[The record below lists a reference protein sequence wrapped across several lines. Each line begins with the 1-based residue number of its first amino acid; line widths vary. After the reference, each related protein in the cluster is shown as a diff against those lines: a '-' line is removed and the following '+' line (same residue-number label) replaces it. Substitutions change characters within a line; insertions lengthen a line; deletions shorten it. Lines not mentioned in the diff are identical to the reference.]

1 MATSK
6 RHLCDI
12 CMTQHLTE
20 NAVVHCPECEESFC
34 EKCKI
39 HHEVAKATKKHEI
52 ISIENV
58 LKLPKFVQ
66 DIKMNCSEHDE
77 RFVLYCE
84 AHEVPCCTQCL
95 HNGHA
100 GCRNL
105 TSFQKVI
112 HNVKESPLL
121 LDLVTTLSN
130 LMTNIKNSI
139 EDRTANL
146 QGLAEQKKRCKKE
159 IKTARGEIKAYFD
172 DLETNLLDDLQ
183 KAFSEKKLEV
193 QNMLE
198 EFEVRKSDVC
208 EMQEHVT
215 IVKSIAS
222 EFQSFMAIRELIKT
236 ANTAE
241 AELQHL
247 FESGLSNWIEIF
259 YAPIDWNSVKDK
271 LPSIGNYYVRDD
283 VSRIKLKVRKTL
295 GAQLIGPAKSSGNI
309 DSVQLKEKVKS
320 KLPRGKYEFEVLD
333 CGFLLDGN
341 LVFSD
346 KKSDRLVIL
355 DPNGLFVR
363 SLCLCFHPIRFAVI
377 DEEKIAITTT
387 DQVNIVDLNKG
398 FTFENIS
405 SRYKGKVNSINR

>member
-1 MATSK
+1 MATSE

-20 NAVVHCPECEESFC
+20 NAIVRCPECEESFC

-77 RFVLYCE
+77 RLVLYCE

-112 HNVKESPLL
+112 HNVKESSLL
-121 LDLVTTLSN
+121 LDLVTTLSD

-146 QGLAEQKKRCKKE
+146 QGLAEQKKRCKRE

-172 DLETNLLDDLQ
+172 ELETNLLDDLQ
-183 KAFSEKKLEV
+183 KAFNEKESEV

-259 YAPIDWNSVKDK
+259 YAPVDWNSVKDK
-271 LPSIGNYYVRDD
+271 LPVPSIGKFYVRDD
-283 VSRIKLKVRKTL
+283 VS
-295 GAQLIGPAKSSGNI
+295 
-309 DSVQLKEKVKS
+309 E
-320 KLPRGKYEFEVLD
+320 
-333 CGFLLDGN
+333 
-341 LVFSD
+341 
-346 KKSDRLVIL
+346 
-355 DPNGLFVR
+355 
-363 SLCLCFHPIRFAVI
+363 
-377 DEEKIAITTT
+377 
-387 DQVNIVDLNKG
+387 
-398 FTFENIS
+398 
-405 SRYKGKVNSINR
+405 